1 MNSVERVKAICKERK
16 IPLSKVEKDLGYA
29 NGYISQ
35 LKKGV
40 FPADRL
46 QAISKYLG
54 VTQNYLLNGDDGT
67 KKKYYLNEE
76 TEETAQEI
84 FENDKVLFDVYR
96 SADKDKLVEYA
107 KMLKA
112 LRDAEEGR

>member
-1 MNSVERVKAICKERK
+1 MVPYLSGKIALQHWSVYKK
-16 IPLSKVEKDLGYA
+16 I
-29 NGYISQ
+29 
-35 LKKGV
+35 
-40 FPADRL
+40 AD
-46 QAISKYLG
+46 YFN
-54 VTQNYLLNGDDGT
+54 VTVNYLTGVEEEDN
-67 KKKYYLNEE
+67 KKYYLNQE